1 MALINWNWVSPE
13 MAANSVKSINDA
25 ANANYEENQ
34 KRQANAIAAQHI
46 DVNGNITP
54 GYYKAAADAGLG
66 FDKIKQAAEYY
77 TGQNAQNAQNVTN
90 YNVIKRG
97 GGDPGTTRSK
107 TGLAA
112 IYQQPPVAQPTVA
125 QQPTASPHTG
135 PLSANHSVLD
145 DIFDRI
151 KSVFSLGGDKKP
163 DDSSKEVIPSTDA
176 NGTGI
181 DSSGHV
187 IVPAEPGFAS
197 VGLDGKPVPLSP
209 IESAVKDDQG
219 NIIGYTGGGQ
229 SPYLPVREKSAIDS
243 YDIHPSAPGN
253 NSYLQWKLPW
263 ENVTWNELTKDGR
276 LGDGTPVRLTGQYST
291 GNAQSILAPDPVQN
305 AQQVT
310 ADSPDTQPQTEAAP
324 AALDSASSHLTGGI
338 EATTRHPADLGSGE
352 VRGLADNDQP
362 WFYNSYDAWKDPF
375 DKTAGADSPDTYAS
389 YFDVSKVVQT
399 GNKATNEIPYSAAF
413 KAAMGTLG
421 QGSDQDSVDSL
432 FKLSDATVPVPT
444 GAFMPGADGKVN
456 VQAGMQAL
464 SDYKAKLEEKRLE
477 LAKALQKGDA
487 DQISTILGYKNLD
500 IAKSNLGIAKENL
513 EISKQ
518 KNEREKLDFSQKQE
532 PIVALKKA
540 GWHNVN
546 ANNVDHAQALATTEG
561 RLVGIRSQLQDIIKH
576 PDKHKDDA
584 AMVEAG
590 VLNTLLSTDG
600 ATTEGARDEIKLK
613 ANMMAESGL
622 LQAYANGRED
632 GAFKWL
638 TANGTS
644 GTAQRL
650 LDLTNNVITS
660 GKDAQDAF
668 RNYGHPFGAAP
679 TPKPASAPT
688 PKPAS
693 APKVPG
699 IPQAKGN
706 TPKVNSR
713 DNLGRVWTGKRWI
726 VPGAR

>member
-1 MALINWNWVSPE
+1 MAMINWGWGVTPE
-13 MAANSVKSINDA
+13 QA
-25 ANANYEENQ
+25 ANAAKTVTDIGNTIYEENQ
-34 KRQANAIAAQHI
+34 KRQANAIAASHI
-46 DVNGNITP
+46 DANGNITP

-77 TGQNAQNAQNVTN
+77 TNQNAQNAQNVMN

-97 GGDPGTTRSK
+97 GGNPGTTRSK

-112 IYQQPPVAQPTVA
+112 IYEQPPVARPTVA

-135 PLSANHSVLD
+135 HLSSNYYVLD
-145 DIFDRI
+145 DIFGRI
-151 KSVFSLGGDKKP
+151 KSFFSLGGDKKP
-163 DDSSKEVIPSTDA
+163 DDSSKDA

-209 IESAVKDDQG
+209 IESVVKDDQG
-219 NIIGYTGGGQ
+219 NIIGYTGGGR
-229 SPYLPVREKSAIDS
+229 SPYLPVREKSVIDS

-291 GNAQSILAPDPVQN
+291 GNAQPMPAPDPAQNVQQ
-305 AQQVT
+305 AT

-338 EATTRHPADLGSGE
+338 EATTRHPADLGPVYVGGSAG
-352 VRGLADNDQP
+352 NDQP

-375 DKTAGADSPDTYAS
+375 DKTAGADSPSTYS
-389 YFDVSKVVQT
+389 NYFNVDKIEQT
-399 GNKATNEIPYSAAF
+399 GSDATQRVPYKAAF

-421 QGSDQDSVDSL
+421 QGDDQASVDAL

-456 VQAGMQAL
+456 MQGGVQAL

-500 IAKSNLGIAKENL
+500 IAKSNLAIAKENL
-513 EISKQ
+513 GISKANLDISQQ
-518 KNEREKLDFSQKQE
+518 KNARENTEFGQE
-532 PIVALKKA
+532 QVPIAELKA
-540 GWHNVN
+540 EGWHNVN
-546 ANNVDHAQALATTEG
+546 NRNIEHVQALRAAEGQVLGTIEHLKDIYAHTEKYTKEEGAMGCAAAITTLTSKDGVTTE
-561 RLVGIRSQLQDIIKH
+561 
-576 PDKHKDDA
+576 
-584 AMVEAG
+584 
-590 VLNTLLSTDG
+590 T
-600 ATTEGARDEIKLK
+600 
-613 ANMMAESGL
+613 
-622 LQAYANGRED
+622 GRED
-632 GAFKWL
+632 IIRQANMSLSPGLMQAIAADGKEGAFKWIV
-638 TANGTS
+638 ANGVKT
-644 GTAQRL
+644 TAKNL
-650 LDLTNNVITS
+650 LGLADYVVKRS
-660 GKDAQDAF
+660 KDAQDAF
-668 RNYGHPFGAAP
+668 KNYGHPFGAAP
-679 TPKPASAPT
+679 KPKSARR
-688 PKPAS
+688 
-693 APKVPG
+693 G
-699 IPQAKGN
+699 PQVGDVDA
-706 TPKVNSR
+706 R
-713 DNLGRVWTGKRWI
+713 GRVWTGKKWI
-726 VPGAR
+726 TPGK

>member
-1 MALINWNWVSPE
+1 MAMINWGWGVTPE
-13 MAANSVKSINDA
+13 QA
-25 ANANYEENQ
+25 ANAAKTVTDTGNTIYEENQ
-34 KRQANAIAAQHI
+34 KRQANAIAASHI
-46 DVNGNITP
+46 DANGNITP

-77 TGQNAQNAQNVTN
+77 TGQVAQNAQNVMN

-112 IYQQPPVAQPTVA
+112 IYEQPPVARPTVA

-135 PLSANHSVLD
+135 HLSSNYYVLD
-145 DIFDRI
+145 DIFGRI
-151 KSVFSLGGDKKP
+151 KSFFSLGGDKKP
-163 DDSSKEVIPSTDA
+163 DDSSKDA

-209 IESAVKDDQG
+209 IESVVKDDQG
-219 NIIGYTGGGQ
+219 NIIGYTGGGR
-229 SPYLPVREKSAIDS
+229 SPYLPLKEKTAIDS

-291 GNAQSILAPDPVQN
+291 GNAQSILAPDPAQNVQQ
-305 AQQVT
+305 AT

-324 AALDSASSHLTGGI
+324 AALDSASSRLTDGR
-338 EATTRHPADLGSGE
+338 EATTRHPADLGRIKYNFGSAG
-352 VRGLADNDQP
+352 NDQP

-399 GNKATNEIPYSAAF
+399 GNKATDKIPYSAAF

-421 QGSDQDSVDSL
+421 QGADQASVDAL

-456 VQAGMQAL
+456 MQGGVQAL

-500 IAKSNLGIAKENL
+500 IAKSNLAIAKENL
-513 EISKQ
+513 GISKANLDISQQ
-518 KNEREKLDFSQKQE
+518 KNARENTEFGQE
-532 PIVALKKA
+532 QVPIAELKA
-540 GWHNVN
+540 EGWHNVN
-546 ANNVDHAQALATTEG
+546 NRNIEHVQALRTAEG
-561 RLVGIRSQLQDIIKH
+561 RLVSTRAHLMDVETHTERYTTEQG
-576 PDKHKDDA
+576 
-584 AMVEAG
+584 AMACASAVS
-590 VLNTLLSTDG
+590 TLLDADN
-600 ATTEGARDEIKLK
+600 ATNEGAREDIKRQ
-613 ANMMAESGL
+613 ANMSLEPGL
-622 LQAYANGRED
+622 MQAWSNGGKE
-632 GAFKWL
+632 GVAKWV
-638 TANGTS
+638 TANGVKK
-644 GTAQRL
+644 TAKNL
-650 LDLTNNVITS
+650 LVLNNYVIRY

-668 RNYGHPFGAAP
+668 KNYGHPFGAAP
-679 TPKPASAPT
+679 KPKSARR
-688 PKPAS
+688 
-693 APKVPG
+693 G
-699 IPQAKGN
+699 PQVGDVDA
-706 TPKVNSR
+706 R
-713 DNLGRVWTGKRWI
+713 GRVWTGKKWI
-726 VPGAR
+726 TPGK

>member
-13 MAANSVKSINDA
+13 IAANSVKSINDA

-34 KRQANAIAAQHI
+34 KRQANAIAASHI
-46 DVNGNITP
+46 DANGNLTG

-77 TGQNAQNAQNVTN
+77 TGQVAQNAQNVTN

-112 IYQQPPVAQPTVA
+112 IYEQPPVAQPTVT

-135 PLSANHSVLD
+135 PLSANHSWMD
-145 DIFDRI
+145 DVAEWLKSIF
-151 KSVFSLGGDKKP
+151 SPGGDKKA
-163 DDSSKEVIPSTDA
+163 DDSSKETVPSADA

-209 IESAVKDDQG
+209 IESVVKDDQG
-219 NIIGYTGGGQ
+219 NIIGYTGGGR
-229 SPYLPVREKSAIDS
+229 SPYLPLKEKTAIDS

-276 LGDGTPVRLTGQYST
+276 LGDGTPVHLPGQYST
-291 GNAQSILAPDPVQN
+291 DNTQPMPAPDPAQNVQQ
-305 AQQVT
+305 AT

-338 EATTRHPADLGSGE
+338 EATTRHPANLGSG
-352 VRGLADNDQP
+352 VVSGSAGNDQP

-375 DKTAGADSPDTYAS
+375 DKTAGADSPSTYS
-389 YFDVSKVVQT
+389 NYFNVDKVEQT
-399 GNKATNEIPYSAAF
+399 GSDATQRVPYKAAF

-421 QGSDQDSVDSL
+421 QGDDQASVDAL

-456 VQAGMQAL
+456 MQGGVQAL

-500 IAKSNLGIAKENL
+500 IAKSNLAIAKENL
-513 EISKQ
+513 GISKANLDISQQ
-518 KNEREKLDFSQKQE
+518 KNARENIEFGQE
-532 PIVALKKA
+532 QVPIAELKA
-540 GWHNVN
+540 EGWHNVN
-546 ANNVDHAQALATTEG
+546 NRNIEHVQALRTAEG
-561 RLVGIRSQLQDIIKH
+561 RLVSTRAHLMD
-576 PDKHKDDA
+576 
-584 AMVEAG
+584 VEAHTERYTTEQG
-590 VLNTLLSTDG
+590 AMACASAISTLLDADN
-600 ATTEGARDEIKLK
+600 ATTEGAREDIKRQ
-613 ANMMAESGL
+613 ANISLEPGL
-622 LQAYANGRED
+622 MQAWSNGGKE
-632 GAFKWL
+632 GVVKWV
-638 TANGTS
+638 TANGVKK
-644 GTAQRL
+644 TAKNL
-650 LDLTNNVITS
+650 LVLNNYVIRS

-668 RNYGHPFGAAP
+668 KNYGHPFGAAP
-679 TPKPASAPT
+679 KPKSARR
-688 PKPAS
+688 
-693 APKVPG
+693 G
-699 IPQAKGN
+699 PQVGDTDA
-706 TPKVNSR
+706 R
-713 DNLGRVWTGKRWI
+713 GRVWTGKKWI
-726 VPGAR
+726 TPGK